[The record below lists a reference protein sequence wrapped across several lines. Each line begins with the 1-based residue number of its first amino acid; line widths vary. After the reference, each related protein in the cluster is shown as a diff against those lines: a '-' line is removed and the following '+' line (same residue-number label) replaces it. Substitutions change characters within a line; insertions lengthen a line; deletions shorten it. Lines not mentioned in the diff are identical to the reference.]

1 MQCAAAYAKLRA
13 TRNKDNSLP
22 RYHRDTKD
30 DLDMDSFMASL
41 IRDESLP
48 EPRSRR
54 FRKPSAPASPPP
66 DLRQTAAHAS
76 KAPAPARSADR
87 RTLTEK
93 PAAAATAQE
102 PAAQKKGNKRMAA
115 AVVLLL
121 VVVSGLS
128 AAAFA
133 FLPQLTTPGNPFD
146 ASLREEMGIP
156 LYYPTK
162 LPTGYKMEL
171 GSISRPETDVVLYAV
186 SNEAGQRF
194 NVTLQKQP
202 ADIDLEPLYAT
213 LKDIHEIST
222 TTFGSVKVGTS
233 SSENIVIANILTGKT
248 WIIVSGNTE
257 TLTDTLLK
265 DIIDSLRA

>member
-1 MQCAAAYAKLRA
+1 MQCATAYAKLRA
-13 TRNKDNSLP
+13 TRNRDNSLP
-22 RYHRDTKD
+22 RYHRDTED

-48 EPRSRR
+48 EPRSRPFSR
-54 FRKPSAPASPPP
+54 PSAPASPPP
-66 DLRQTAAHAS
+66 YLKTAAHAS
-76 KAPAPARSADR
+76 RAPAPARSADR
-87 RTLTEK
+87 HTLTEE
-93 PAAAATAQE
+93 PAPAATAHE
-102 PAAQKKGNKRMAA
+102 PAAQKKSHKRMAV

-133 FLPQLTTPGNPFD
+133 FLPQLTTPSNPFD
-146 ASLREEMGIP
+146 TSLREEMGIP

-186 SNEAGQRF
+186 SNETGQRF

-202 ADIDLEPLYAT
+202 ADIDLEPLYAS
-213 LKDIHEIST
+213 LKDVREIST
-222 TTFGSVKVGTS
+222 SFGMIKVGTTT
-233 SSENIVIANILTGKT
+233 EGLVMANALTGQT
-248 WIIVSGNTE
+248 WIIISGNSATLNDALLTE
-257 TLTDTLLK
+257 VIDGLK
-265 DIIDSLRA
+265 A